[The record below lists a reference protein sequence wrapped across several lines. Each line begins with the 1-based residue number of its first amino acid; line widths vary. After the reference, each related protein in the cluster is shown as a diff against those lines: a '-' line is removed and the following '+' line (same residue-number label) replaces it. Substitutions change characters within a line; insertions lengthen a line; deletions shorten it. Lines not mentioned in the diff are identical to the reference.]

1 MIDKLTDFELNK
13 AIAELIFPDSDV
25 CDRDDMMPNDEN
37 PNAVQVIHKLAY
49 YGEYVDYCNDWNDL
63 MPLVVEYLPMLGIDR
78 KEFID
83 LLQSE
88 NPQRGLAECLLN
100 VLQEKQGDD

>member
-1 MIDKLTDFELNK
+1 MMDILTDKQLDYK
-13 AIAELIFPDSDV
+13 I
-25 CDRDDMMPNDEN
+25 M
-37 PNAVQVIHKLAY
+37 KLA
-49 YGEYVDYCNDWNDL
+49 GSDNVWFTFRSWDDL
-63 MPLVVEYLPMLGIDR
+63 MPLVIDYLPMLGVGR

-100 VLQEKQGDD
+100 VLQEKHGDD